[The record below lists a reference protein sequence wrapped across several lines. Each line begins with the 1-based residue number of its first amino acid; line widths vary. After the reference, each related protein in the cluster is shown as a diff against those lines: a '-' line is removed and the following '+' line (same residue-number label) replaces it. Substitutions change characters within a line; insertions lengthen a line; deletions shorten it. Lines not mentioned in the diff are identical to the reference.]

1 MKMSK
6 KDVLFM
12 KWFTGFV
19 TSGILVSFLIT
30 VFYQMSHPTSDALVD
45 FDYWSF
51 LVVLALNAILYW
63 ATKKSKVKN
72 V

>member
-6 KDVLFM
+6 KDVLSM

-30 VFYQMSHPTSDALVD
+30 VFYQVSHPTS
-45 FDYWSF
+45 
-51 LVVLALNAILYW
+51 NA
-63 ATKKSKVKN
+63 
-72 V
+72 